1 MSVNRIQR
9 FLVAVITAI
18 VMCVSQI
25 PVNAKGFSIC
35 YDGETHLYTGE
46 VYKLLVNGKE
56 ISSPMEPII
65 FNDHALVP
73 VREVFEACGAKVTY
87 IGETQCVKVHYNGR
101 FITVYINK
109 NYAYVNGKEVKIPDG
124 VVPKLINKPND
135 ETKTMVPVRFIAENA
150 GMHVNFD
157 GNKGTIA
164 IDEKAVST
172 PKPTATPVPTPA
184 PTAKP
189 TVSPTAKPSEGVTV
203 KKISA
208 KLLSDTKAEI
218 TVTCD
223 KSPKDIVSDFKLSS
237 PERVVVDFKGAY
249 YKNVTETI
257 KLNSK
262 VITSVRVG
270 VDSERTR
277 IVTDVTG
284 LKNYS
289 VDISGKTATITVT
302 VSSSKAPTATATP
315 TSKPNYSQAGS
326 SAANSKY
333 NTGIVQASSA
343 DAKKII
349 MIDAGHGGTDPGAIG
364 NLKGKTVN
372 EKDLTLT
379 LAYKVK
385 AILESNGYKTA
396 MTRTGDT
403 LPSLSERPE
412 MANNKNC
419 ALFVSIHINSAT
431 ATEAY
436 GTEVYY
442 SEENNSDEYGV
453 TSQELAT
460 KVLDGMLKYMKS
472 YDRGVRM
479 ANWAVIRRSDMPAV
493 LVEVGFI
500 SNEKELANM
509 CNDDYQNKTAMG
521 IAEGII
527 NTIHYVNVPK

>member
-1 MSVNRIQR
+1 MQR
-9 FLVAVITAI
+9 FLLAVIVVM

-25 PVNAKGFSIC
+25 PVNAKGFTIC
-35 YDGETHLYTGE
+35 YDGDTHLYTGE

-87 IGETQCVKVHYNGR
+87 IGETQCVKVNYNGR
-101 FITVYINK
+101 FITLYINK
-109 NYAYVNGKEVKIPDG
+109 DYAYVNGKEVKIPDG

-135 ETKTMVPVRFIAENA
+135 ETKTMVPVRFIAESA
-150 GMHVNFD
+150 GMHVDFD
-157 GNKGTIA
+157 GDNGVISVNETT
-164 IDEKAVST
+164 VS
-172 PKPTATPVPTPA
+172 
-184 PTAKP
+184 TAKP
-189 TVSPTAKPSEGVTV
+189 TASPTEKPSENVTIE
-203 KKISA
+203 KISA
-208 KLLSDTKAEI
+208 ELLSDTKAEI

-237 PERVVVDFKGAY
+237 PERVVVDFKGAD
-249 YKNVTETI
+249 YKNVTENI

-270 VDSERTR
+270 VDGERTR
-277 IVTDVTG
+277 IVADVVG
-284 LKNYS
+284 LNDYS
-289 VDISGKTATITVT
+289 VDISGKIVTINVT
-302 VSSSKAPTATATP
+302 VSSSNIPTATATP
-315 TSKPNYSQAGS
+315 TSNPNYDQAEN
-326 SAANSKY
+326 SAENSKY
-333 NTGIVQASSA
+333 NTGIVQASST

-364 NLKGKTVN
+364 NLNGKTIN

-403 LPSLSERPE
+403 LPSLSERPQ
-412 MANNKNC
+412 MANDMDC

-431 ATEAY
+431 STGAY

-442 SEENNSDEYGV
+442 SEENNGDEYGV

-460 KVLDGMLKYMKS
+460 KVLDEMLKYMKS
-472 YDRGVRM
+472 NDRGVRM
-479 ANWAVIRRSDMPAV
+479 ANWAVIRRSNMPAV
-493 LVEVGFI
+493 LVEVGYI